1 MASWDLSNNKQ
12 SMEDSGSGMSAAVES
27 DIYRSLQAVLRE
39 LDCQHPASMYNKGML
54 RWTLHKK
61 IQNHPSNSIS
71 LVKVVVKE
79 LERAERVDCK
89 TYIIPLLHTLIYAI
103 IQAAYI
109 PDDLYKRV
117 YDFCKRL
124 LTLPQPYC
132 SVGLS
137 YARCMKAERSTP
149 GALYQRMVLAEQSLK
164 TDCYPLQERLFVF
177 ADPAVLSGAL
187 GDAVRGDV
195 ELVGPYRGPLA
206 HMCSVVQ
213 HTLQAGLGEDCHGPM
228 LAHVL
233 KDIGQDIEPYF
244 QEVVATVEQNFE
256 EGGADRSQYTGRLRQ
271 IYSEIFSAANQDLL
285 SRGSLCD
292 TPLPNPEISFHLWR
306 EEEEL
311 WRELAKFVRSSSSE
325 RCTLFQDDFE
335 MADFPTDLSPEMPR
349 HSIMSTDSGIERDLP
364 ASELPGAG
372 VEPPAGGGEQ
382 EQARLTRRGCIK
394 MKPSVT
400 DSMALIQDSLEEL
413 GASGTLQ
420 RKAGNSSTPFP
431 KQQRHFTARIVVM
444 GDDRVLGRLAK
455 AYYSLSRE
463 SKPIGSI
470 YRKREARRLFLTM
483 KLNLQMY
490 YIPVSDEPTIT
501 SPVKENISPVKTT
514 RCALASYL
522 GRVDPWYECNINSLG
537 CMIPKMAK
545 MQSSSSRPSESSSF
559 LTDVITY
566 YTRTGL
572 QPVYFTIYFVKI
584 SFSNLTKDP
593 VEDVFVSHL
602 DIDFPEFRLL
612 TATLK
617 EASIR
622 QKKNMAE
629 ICGAVVSI
637 NYRKASLSNREV
649 DKGISRRTT
658 GVQINAIP
666 SNETEDFDCL
676 TVSFNEKNK
685 LGTEPKIRTCN
696 IKIRTLENRTFTLCL
711 DKDSRRMFKDVQSV
725 EISPCLDPGYCI
737 QKTMKSKFSLQED
750 TGLSKYIS
758 KGLPLPINT
767 FAGIIH

>member
-1 MASWDLSNNKQ
+1 
-12 SMEDSGSGMSAAVES
+12 
-27 DIYRSLQAVLRE
+27 
-39 LDCQHPASMYNKGML
+39 
-54 RWTLHKK
+54 
-61 IQNHPSNSIS
+61 
-71 LVKVVVKE
+71 
-79 LERAERVDCK
+79 
-89 TYIIPLLHTLIYAI
+89 
-103 IQAAYI
+103 
-109 PDDLYKRV
+109 
-117 YDFCKRL
+117 
-124 LTLPQPYC
+124 
-132 SVGLS
+132 
-137 YARCMKAERSTP
+137 
-149 GALYQRMVLAEQSLK
+149 
-164 TDCYPLQERLFVF
+164 
-177 ADPAVLSGAL
+177 
-187 GDAVRGDV
+187 
-195 ELVGPYRGPLA
+195 
-206 HMCSVVQ
+206 
-213 HTLQAGLGEDCHGPM
+213 
-228 LAHVL
+228 
-233 KDIGQDIEPYF
+233 
-244 QEVVATVEQNFE
+244 
-256 EGGADRSQYTGRLRQ
+256 
-271 IYSEIFSAANQDLL
+271 
-285 SRGSLCD
+285 
-292 TPLPNPEISFHLWR
+292 
-306 EEEEL
+306 
-311 WRELAKFVRSSSSE
+311 
-325 RCTLFQDDFE
+325 

-455 AYYSLSRE
+455 AYYSLS
-463 SKPIGSI
+463 
-470 YRKREARRLFLTM
+470 
-483 KLNLQMY
+483 
-490 YIPVSDEPTIT
+490 
-501 SPVKENISPVKTT
+501 
-514 RCALASYL
+514 
-522 GRVDPWYECNINSLG
+522 
-537 CMIPKMAK
+537 
-545 MQSSSSRPSESSSF
+545 SSRPSESSSF

-572 QPVYFTIYFVKI
+572 QPI

-637 NYRKASLSNREV
+637 NYRK
-649 DKGISRRTT
+649 D
-658 GVQINAIP
+658 
-666 SNETEDFDCL
+666 
-676 TVSFNEKNK
+676 
-685 LGTEPKIRTCN
+685 PKIRTCN

>member
-1 MASWDLSNNKQ
+1 MVIGEAISMAWPVECIYEGEFQCPSPPLPAPADAQTQTFLFSEWSAPCCTGSSPAKEELSLSPQRLPTPAPQFVMSTKRKCAPSAVALLFSLSIPLGLVCRSKAAQ
-12 SMEDSGSGMSAAVES
+12 VFQGCSSGSGKGSGMSAAVES

-311 WRELAKFVRSSSSE
+311 CE
-325 RCTLFQDDFE
+325 CLFHGQ
-335 MADFPTDLSPEMPR
+335 MP
-349 HSIMSTDSGIERDLP
+349 
-364 ASELPGAG
+364 
-372 VEPPAGGGEQ
+372 
-382 EQARLTRRGCIK
+382 
-394 MKPSVT
+394 
-400 DSMALIQDSLEEL
+400 
-413 GASGTLQ
+413 
-420 RKAGNSSTPFP
+420 F
-431 KQQRHFTARIVVM
+431 
-444 GDDRVLGRLAK
+444 
-455 AYYSLSRE
+455 
-463 SKPIGSI
+463 
-470 YRKREARRLFLTM
+470 
-483 KLNLQMY
+483 
-490 YIPVSDEPTIT
+490 
-501 SPVKENISPVKTT
+501 
-514 RCALASYL
+514 
-522 GRVDPWYECNINSLG
+522 
-537 CMIPKMAK
+537 
-545 MQSSSSRPSESSSF
+545 
-559 LTDVITY
+559 
-566 YTRTGL
+566 
-572 QPVYFTIYFVKI
+572 
-584 SFSNLTKDP
+584 
-593 VEDVFVSHL
+593 
-602 DIDFPEFRLL
+602 
-612 TATLK
+612 
-617 EASIR
+617 
-622 QKKNMAE
+622 
-629 ICGAVVSI
+629 
-637 NYRKASLSNREV
+637 
-649 DKGISRRTT
+649 
-658 GVQINAIP
+658 
-666 SNETEDFDCL
+666 
-676 TVSFNEKNK
+676 
-685 LGTEPKIRTCN
+685 
-696 IKIRTLENRTFTLCL
+696 
-711 DKDSRRMFKDVQSV
+711 
-725 EISPCLDPGYCI
+725 
-737 QKTMKSKFSLQED
+737 
-750 TGLSKYIS
+750 
-758 KGLPLPINT
+758 
-767 FAGIIH
+767 